1 MSKVSHKREYPI
13 RRPKEKE
20 RNLLLELLK
29 QEQIKQK
36 QKEREQRIIGGKR
49 DII

>member
-1 MSKVSHKREYPI
+1 VSKVSHKREYPI

-36 QKEREQRIIGGKR
+36 QKEREQRIIGKE
-49 DII
+49 IP